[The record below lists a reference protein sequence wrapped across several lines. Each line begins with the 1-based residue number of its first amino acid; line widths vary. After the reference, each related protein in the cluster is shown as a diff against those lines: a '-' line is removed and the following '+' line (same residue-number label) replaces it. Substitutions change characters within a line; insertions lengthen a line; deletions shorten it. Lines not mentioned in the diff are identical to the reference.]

1 MTAVRGIGFDIDH
14 TLAID
19 NRLERVALLR
29 LLEFVLARG
38 GRTLGTLADEIES
51 IDALL
56 ARQRSGEFTIDDAVR
71 LFVSDHGLEPNRS
84 FVETFRANAVEM
96 VEEFVVPLPGVKRM
110 LETLRR
116 RGIAV
121 AVLSNGWNPLQ
132 ARKALQAGFDGPV
145 LVSSEIGERK
155 PQAGAFDLLVARLGM
170 PSDETWYVGD
180 DPRVDVAG
188 AQEAGIGAIWINWE
202 RREYPQ
208 GLAPP
213 RHTILTFDELLE
225 LIPAPVYAL

>member
-1 MTAVRGIGFDIDH
+1 MTPVRAIGFDIDH

-38 GRTLGTLADEIES
+38 GRTLGTLADEIEN

-56 ARQRSGEFTIDDAVR
+56 TRQRTGEFSVDEAVR
-71 LFVSDHGLEPNRS
+71 RFVSERGLEPDRS

-132 ARKALQAGFDGPV
+132 ARKAMQAGFGGPV

-155 PQAGAFDLLVARLGM
+155 PQAGAFDLLAARLGT
-170 PSDETWYVGD
+170 PPDQTWYVGD
-180 DPRVDVAG
+180 DPHVDVAG
-188 AQEAGIGAIWINWE
+188 AQDAGMGAIWINWE
-202 RREYPQ
+202 RKEYPKE
-208 GLAPP
+208 LAPP
-213 RHTILTFDELLE
+213 QHTIRTFDELLE
-225 LIPAPVYAL
+225 LVPAPVYAQ

>member
-1 MTAVRGIGFDIDH
+1 MDAVSGIGFDLDH

-29 LLEFVLARG
+29 LLEVLLARG

-56 ARQRSGEFTIDDAVR
+56 GRQRHGEFTIDDAIR
-71 LFVSDHGLEPNRS
+71 RFVGEHGLEPDDS
-84 FVETFRANAVEM
+84 YVETFRSSAVAM
-96 VEEFVVPLPGVKRM
+96 VDEFVVPLPGVKRM

-132 ARKALQAGFDGPV
+132 ARKALQAGFEGPV

-155 PQAGAFDLLVARLGM
+155 PQPGAFELLLQRLGT
-170 PSDETWYVGD
+170 PPQQTWYVGD
-180 DPRVDVAG
+180 DPSVDVAG
-188 AQEAGIGAIWINWE
+188 SQEAGMSAIWINWE
-202 RREYPQ
+202 RKEYPQ
-208 GLAPP
+208 RLAPP
-213 RHTILTFDELLE
+213 RHTILTFDDLLE
-225 LIPAPVYAL
+225 LVVSPVHAP